1 MYAEPQPLT
10 TTSLGP
16 ERDATPIS
24 DKELLARSRAADDEA
39 FAELIGRHQDL
50 VVNYLT
56 KMLRCRAQAEE
67 LAQETFV
74 RFFRHLDRYQD
85 QGTLAAY
92 LLRIATNLVRSQER
106 RKSRWNVLRPLF
118 TLTEQQRQT
127 TSPQASLLADEAQR
141 RVLDAIGTLDLRY
154 RAPLVMREIEGLSYQ
169 QIALALG
176 TSDGTVKSR
185 LFRARALLKKA
196 LAPYWRSTENGER
209 S

>member
-10 TTSLGP
+10 TASLCP
-16 ERDATPIS
+16 EQDATPLS
-24 DKELLARSRAADDEA
+24 DKELLERSRAADEEA
-39 FAELIGRHQDL
+39 FAQLIGRHQDL
-50 VVNYLT
+50 LVNYLT

-74 RFFRHLDRYQD
+74 RFFHHLDRYRD

-118 TLTEQQRQT
+118 AFTEQQRQT
-127 TSPQASLLADEAQR
+127 TSPQASLLADEAQQ
-141 RVLDAIGTLDLRY
+141 RVLDAIGSLDLRY

-169 QIALALG
+169 QIALALD
-176 TSDGTVKSR
+176 TSEGTVKSR

-196 LAPYWRSTENGER
+196 LAPYWNGA
-209 S
+209 SS